1 MLNIIIPVY
10 GQSKNNLYLDRKN
23 SISILDHVNGHS
35 ILSWSLEHIE
45 RFTGDKRYFFISTN
59 EFISNNHIDKV
70 LPLYT
75 DSEVNIIRLRRNTNG
90 MPCAV
95 MMGIDNYNLNEP
107 FLVTSADQYI
117 DTDLESH
124 LNFFYSTKAS
134 AGTIGFQSIHPKWS
148 YAELDED
155 NFVTRVE
162 EKVPIS
168 QNALTSSYYFSSG
181 KLMIECISENIN
193 RGELINNRY
202 YLAPCLNEL
211 IINNKKVAYS
221 NIGKDKYFNFY
232 SDTVKDDFR
241 KYLEINNNKILLIS
255 DEYYKSFNHKNIS
268 RIIELMMKTIHLD
281 CPLFNEVNSTKD
293 VNTFYREL
301 FKTKEIR
308 YSINKISYLDDDS
321 TICHFLLNFKGK
333 RIEGVEILN
342 FENQKISSIQCFHNR
357 KKFDK

>member
-10 GQSKNNLYLDRKN
+10 GQSKDNFSLDSKN
-23 SISILDHVNGHS
+23 SISILDHVKDHS

-45 RFTGDKRYFFISTN
+45 RFTGDKRYFFISTD
-59 EFISNNHIDKV
+59 EFISHNHIDKV

-75 DSEVNIIRLRRNTNG
+75 DSEVNVIRLRRNTNG

-124 LNFFYSTKAS
+124 LKFFDSTSAS

-148 YAELDED
+148 YAELDDE

-168 QNALTSSYYFSSG
+168 QNALSSSYYFSSG
-181 KLMIECISENIN
+181 NLMVECISDNIN
-193 RGELINNRY
+193 RGELINKRF

-221 NIGKDKYFNFY
+221 KIEKDNYFNFY
-232 SDTVKDDFR
+232 SNTVKDDFR
-241 KYLEINNNKILLIS
+241 KYLERNNNKILLFS
-255 DEYYKSFNHKNIS
+255 EEYYKSFNKKNIN
-268 RIIELMMKTIHLD
+268 RIIELMSKSIHLD
-281 CPLFNEVNSTKD
+281 SPFSNEVIGIKD
-293 VNTFYREL
+293 VTIFYKEL
-301 FKTKEIR
+301 FEIKEIIR
-308 YSINKISYLDDDS
+308 YSINKISCLDNDS
-321 TICHFLLNFKGK
+321 TICQFSLQFKST
-333 RIEGVEILN
+333 RIEGIEILN
-342 FENQKISSIQCFHNR
+342 FENQKISSIQCFQKSNII
-357 KKFDK
+357 